1 MVPVPA
7 WLLNYQDI
15 QTQVQTEMLI
25 ISFSLF
31 VSPACSVNYIAIN
44 SCQSSLDSFTS
55 ARMSVLSVVE

>member
-25 ISFSLF
+25 ISFFLF
-31 VSPACSVNYIAIN
+31 VSPAFDI
-44 SCQSSLDSFTS
+44 DS
-55 ARMSVLSVVE
+55 